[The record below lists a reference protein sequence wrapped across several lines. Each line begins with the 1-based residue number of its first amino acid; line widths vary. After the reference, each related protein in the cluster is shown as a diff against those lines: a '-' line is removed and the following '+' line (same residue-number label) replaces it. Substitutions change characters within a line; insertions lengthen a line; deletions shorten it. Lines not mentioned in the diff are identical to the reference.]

1 MHIFEKQPKND
12 FPSWKRQRKA
22 PTRKTYSHY
31 YQVKKSK
38 RKGSWNF
45 GFNLLKNG
53 KLHNWRIRWC
63 CGRRR
68 KNTATAVR
76 QCLLQLADGNSL
88 STTAGNFRPL
98 FLASRFCFRHCLWN
112 IGQRFSLGSYS
123 LFSPRSLPE
132 NFENFQKRYYYGWAC
147 NVNYLTTVWVCIKLR
162 NVLEKEL
169 HQAAL
174 CVPAWN
180 SYINHEEYSA
190 FHADARL
197 SSKAPFGA
205 AASSSFNAQ

>member
-1 MHIFEKQPKND
+1 MENCIIEGFVGAVGGGGKTQQLRLGSASCSSLMEIR
-12 FPSWKRQRKA
+12 FPQLQATSALYFSLLAFVFGIVCEILVSGFHSA
-22 PTRKTYSHY
+22 PT
-31 YQVKKSK
+31 
-38 RKGSWNF
+38 
-45 GFNLLKNG
+45 
-53 KLHNWRIRWC
+53 
-63 CGRRR
+63 
-68 KNTATAVR
+68 
-76 QCLLQLADGNSL
+76 
-88 STTAGNFRPL
+88 
-98 FLASRFCFRHCLWN
+98 
-112 IGQRFSLGSYS
+112 
-123 LFSPRSLPE
+123 LFSRSRSLPE